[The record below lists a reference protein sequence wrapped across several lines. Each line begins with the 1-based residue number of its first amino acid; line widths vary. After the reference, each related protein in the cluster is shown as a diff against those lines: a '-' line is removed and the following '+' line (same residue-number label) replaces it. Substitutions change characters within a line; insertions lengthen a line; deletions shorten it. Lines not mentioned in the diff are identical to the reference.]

1 MKPAIKQLYKPVIE
15 YNNMLIIGLDNES
28 LEIEDEEGVFNKLLT
43 LMDGTRTLHELSKEV
58 EADVQE
64 LNEFIHELDSYGL
77 LEDMEEVERAYLNE
91 DGNKRYRA
99 NVNYF
104 GNFSTI
110 HTNKYAF
117 QKSLRKSSVCV
128 LGLGGSNM
136 AVGSLVG
143 MGISK
148 LVGLDYDKVEISNLN
163 RQFLYSGEDIG
174 MQKTEAIKKR
184 ITNLNPEVEIEVHN
198 LKVENSECLS
208 AVIKDV
214 DVVLNTIDQPS
225 ILSNR
230 WVNFACVKHNK
241 PFLQGGVANKRI
253 LWQKFLPNTS
263 ACYDCFL
270 IRQMQSDPS
279 YEAHLRGNYGL
290 ILEGRNTAFAP
301 NIAVMTGFLTNEIVK
316 HITNFAP
323 AIQTSTS
330 IMLDT
335 IDYREISRDE
345 CDKIDCCPTC
355 SENNISTEPV
365 DLDTLIEIAHVN
377 KGAEHVY

>member
-15 YNNMLIIGLDNES
+15 YNNMLIIGLDNGS
-28 LEIEDEEGVFNKLLT
+28 LEIEDEEGVFKNLLT
-43 LMDGTRTLHELSKEV
+43 LMDGTRTIQDLSNEV
-58 EADVQE
+58 QTDIVE
-64 LNEFIHELDSYGL
+64 LNEFINELDSYGL
-77 LEDMEEVERAYLNE
+77 LEDMDEGEQELLNE
-91 DGNKRYRA
+91 AKGERYKT

-104 GNFSTI
+104 ANFSTL
-110 HTNKYAF
+110 HTNKYAY

-163 RQFLYSGEDIG
+163 RQFLYSQDDIG
-174 MQKTEAIKKR
+174 MHKTVAIKKR

-198 LKVENSECLS
+198 LKVENSSCLS
-208 AVIKDV
+208 KVIKDV
-214 DVVLNTIDQPS
+214 DIVLNTIDQPS
-225 ILSNR
+225 LLSNR

-241 PFLQGGVANKRI
+241 PFLQGGVANRRI
-253 LWQKFLPNTS
+253 LWQKFLPNSS
-263 ACYDCFL
+263 ACYDCYL
-270 IRQMQSDPS
+270 IYHIQNDPS
-279 YEAHLRGNYGL
+279 FEAHLRGNNGL

-301 NIAVMTGFLTNEIVK
+301 NIAVITGLLTNEIAK
-316 HITNFAP
+316 HITGFAP

-345 CDKIDCCPTC
+345 CSKIDCCPTC

-365 DLDTLIEIAHVN
+365 DLNTLIEIAHIN